1 MMSTMQPFATGYQ
14 KEEAFVDQTTSIKTD
29 QFSQAYDVE
38 YVQSELALTHQFN
51 FCGLCLSERPG
62 YHAPTCLSQQAATD
76 ELEAQ
81 EFLTVNVFKHMPPR
95 LDGCPLEDSQCSACQ
110 LALSA
115 SSSFW
120 LINICEKDLGTPG
133 SVTTIETAAA
143 PETIP

>member
-1 MMSTMQPFATGYQ
+1 
-14 KEEAFVDQTTSIKTD
+14 
-29 QFSQAYDVE
+29 
-38 YVQSELALTHQFN
+38 
-51 FCGLCLSERPG
+51 
-62 YHAPTCLSQQAATD
+62 
-76 ELEAQ
+76 
-81 EFLTVNVFKHMPPR
+81 MPPR

-143 PETIP
+143 PETIPKDFNFTLDQVNYCIEMCEDTFNV